1 LRIISTNNRKMEV
14 KRKRIQEIAVRVSER
29 NREKDLEE
37 RRGKRKRD
45 IVNWLMY
52 IETEMTGMS
61 GEEDTKLIT
70 QLMEL
75 SLEDLH
81 KRV

>member
-1 LRIISTNNRKMEV
+1 MRIISTNNRKMEV